1 MGKDP
6 NAPKRP
12 LSAYFLYMADIRAK
26 TVKENPQASMTQMS
40 GIIAGKWK
48 KLSDSQKKPYEAKAA
63 KAKAAYQKKMEKY
76 KNSAAYKKF
85 QDSNQVPTLV
95 KNICKK
101 FNIVCKKRNP
111 TQFPSD
117 PNAPKRAPSAFFLFG
132 ASVRPALQK
141 KLKGKPVSA
150 VAKAIGEQ
158 WSKISDSEKAKFEKK
173 ATVAKKGVEASR
185 KKYEKTTSFKNYQA
199 AKKEFLKQKKALA
212 KEQN

>member
-1 MGKDP
+1 M
-6 NAPKRP
+6 
-12 LSAYFLYMADIRAK
+12 
-26 TVKENPQASMTQMS
+26 E
-40 GIIAGKWK
+40 

-63 KAKAAYQKKMEKY
+63 KAKAAYQKRWKIQEFCRLQKVPG
-76 KNSAAYKKF
+76 F
-85 QDSNQVPTLV
+85 QPNANFGE
-95 KNICKK
+95 NICKK

-199 AKKEFLKQKKALA
+199 AKKEFLKQKKSSCKGA
-212 KEQN
+212 KLKMCRN